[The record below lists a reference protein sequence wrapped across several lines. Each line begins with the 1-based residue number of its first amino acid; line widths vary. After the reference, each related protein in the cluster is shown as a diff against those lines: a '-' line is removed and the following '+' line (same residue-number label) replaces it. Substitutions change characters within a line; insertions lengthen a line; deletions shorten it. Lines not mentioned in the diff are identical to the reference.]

1 MQKES
6 IYLSKSI
13 FFKSPDIKNIMVCYF
28 WGGEDVIKMWSK
40 MFEIRGCIAIELDSE
55 LTQELTEFNCH
66 NSKGFIR
73 LESTIPRN
81 SF

>member
-1 MQKES
+1 MLKES
-6 IYLSKSI
+6 VYLSKSI

-40 MFEIRGCIAIELDSE
+40 MFEIRGCISIGLDSE
-55 LTQELTEFNCH
+55 LTQELTEFRCLY
-66 NSKGFIR
+66 SKGFNQ

-81 SF
+81 SC